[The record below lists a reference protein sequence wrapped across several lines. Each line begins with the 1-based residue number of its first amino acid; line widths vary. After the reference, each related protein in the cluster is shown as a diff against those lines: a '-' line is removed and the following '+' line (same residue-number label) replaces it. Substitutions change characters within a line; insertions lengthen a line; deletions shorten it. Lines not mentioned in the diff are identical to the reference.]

1 MPIPAYDQGQY
12 PDAGAAQAPSI
23 SASAANSAPT
33 LTLGS
38 LAEVGLGARAQT
50 QASLDAFEALMGGE
64 AAGVLGFADESNP
77 ARSLAR
83 VLAEAPTLAALDR
96 PVNWAIPLAWPSISM
111 ATVASGAHDATFIA
125 IAEAIAE
132 NHAEDLNPLLYVR
145 LGWEATN
152 SYPWKVQSGAD
163 RHFDQQLA
171 ADYIAA
177 FQHVATLFRSVDDR
191 FRFEWNQNYSNKDA
205 AGVFYDLDAI
215 YPGDDYVDVIGVDAY
230 NVARFS
236 GQADPVS
243 AWAYK
248 ANAPYGL
255 NWFASYAASHGK
267 PLALTEWG
275 IDSDNFGYYVDKLA
289 EFARTNNVIYTNYW
303 NADARTNGNDT
314 LTDGSKP
321 ATAAAIA
328 EAFGPDGNATL
339 LAGKQSGLI
348 VEAGVDA
355 KGGALVGTASALI
368 WAVASDAD
376 AGDVVTFD
384 TAGWT
389 ALDATHFM
397 KNGVYGSAVL
407 DTASGIISY
416 TLDNARAATNALAG
430 RVVAT
435 DAFSVTVRDA
445 AGASATQQARF
456 AVTGTND
463 AAVLGSATVSLAEG
477 DTAAAISASGTLT
490 ISDVDSAA
498 TFVEQNGTQGS
509 FGTFSL
515 AADGNWTY
523 VASSAHDEFEAGT
536 VYTDRFAVASADG
549 TPASVTIR
557 ITGTAEPVLLNTLE
571 TRGLTVTKTVAEF
584 QAYDRIVTFD
594 TPTAASERVSL
605 KLADGGT
612 LDLGAALQGQRAVT
626 VTAGAAAATITT
638 GGGDD
643 TLLGGAGN
651 DVLKGMA
658 GNDRLDGAA
667 GADSMQ
673 GGAGDDLYY
682 VDNAGDRTVELAGEG
697 IDTVRTGF
705 THTLAANVDNLE
717 LIYAGNAWGTGN
729 GLDNRISGN
738 AGNNVLKGLA
748 GNDTIDGGLGA
759 DTMHGGAGNDIF
771 YVDNA
776 GDQVVELAGE
786 GIDTVR
792 TGYTHTLAA
801 NVEKLELLH
810 TGDAWG
816 TGNGLD
822 NTIIGNAGNNPLKG
836 LDGNDVLN
844 GMGGNDT
851 LDGGAGAD
859 IMQGGDGDDI
869 FHVDNAGDQVV
880 ELAGEGTDT
889 VRTGFTHTL
898 AANVERLEL
907 SHSGNAW
914 GTGNGLDNF
923 IAGNSGNNV
932 LKGLAGNDTINGGS
946 GNDTVH
952 GGAGNDVLSGG
963 AGADQFVFDMAP
975 NAATNIDVVVDFDPA
990 ADTFTLDD
998 SVFANTALGRLAA
1011 SAFVVG
1017 LSAADA
1023 ADRVIYD
1030 DVSGR
1035 LFYDADGLGG
1045 ASQVQFAAVA
1055 PNLAISADDFL
1066 IV

>member
-1 MPIPAYDQGQY
+1 MPIPAYDQGQHSGET
-12 PDAGAAQAPSI
+12 GAAPSI
-23 SASAANSAPT
+23 SASAVNNAPT

-50 QASLDAFEALMGGE
+50 RASLAAFEALMGVPAPGI
-64 AAGVLGFADESNP
+64 LGFADEANP

-83 VLAEAPTLAALDR
+83 VLADAPTLAALDR

-111 ATVASGAHDATFIA
+111 ASVASGAHDATFIA

-132 NHAEDLNPLLYVR
+132 HQTADINPLLYVR

-152 SYPWKVQSGAD
+152 SYPWKVQSGPD
-163 RHFDQQLA
+163 RVLDQNLVD
-171 ADYIAA
+171 DYIAA
-177 FQHVATLFRSVDDR
+177 FQHVATVFRSVDDR

-215 YPGDDYVDVIGVDAY
+215 YPGDAFVDVIGVDAY

-236 GQADPVS
+236 GQADPVT

-255 NWFASYAASHGK
+255 NWFSSYAAAHGK

-289 EFARTNNVIYTNYW
+289 EFARTNNVIYANYW

-328 EAFGPDGNATL
+328 EAFGAEGNSTL

-397 KNGVYGSAVL
+397 KNGVYGLAVL
-407 DTASGIISY
+407 DTTSGVISY

-430 RVVAT
+430 KAAAGDV
-435 DAFSVTVRDA
+435 FSVTVRDA

-456 AVTGTND
+456 AITGTND
-463 AAVLGSATVSLAEG
+463 AAVLGSATVSLVEG
-477 DTAAAISASGTLT
+477 NTAAAISASGTLA
-490 ISDVDSAA
+490 IADVDSAA
-498 TFVEQNGTQGS
+498 TFVQQTGTQGS
-509 FGTFSL
+509 FGTFSI
-515 AADGNWTY
+515 AANGNWTY
-523 VASSAHDEFEAGT
+523 TASSAHDEFQAGT
-536 VYTDRFAVASADG
+536 VYADRFAVASADG

-557 ITGTAEPVLLNTLE
+557 ITGTAEPVLLSTLE
-571 TRGLTVTKTVAEF
+571 TRGLTVAKTVAEF

-594 TPTAASERVSL
+594 TPAAASDRVSL
-605 KLADGGT
+605 KLADGGS
-612 LDLGAALQGQRAVT
+612 LDLGAALEGQRAAM
-626 VTAGAAAATITT
+626 VTASMAAAATITT

-643 TLLGGAGN
+643 TLLGGTGN
-651 DVLKGMA
+651 DVLSSMA
-658 GNDRLDGAA
+658 GDDKIDGGG
-667 GADSMQ
+667 GADTMS
-673 GGAGDDLYY
+673 GGAGEDLYY
-682 VDNAGDRTVELAGEG
+682 VDHSGDRVVELAGEG

-705 THTLAANVDNLE
+705 THTLAGNVENLR
-717 LIYAGNAWGTGN
+717 LIHAGNAWGTGN
-729 GLDNRISGN
+729 GLDNWIAGN
-738 AGNNVLKGLA
+738 AGDNVLKGLA
-748 GNDTIDGGLGA
+748 GNDTLDGGAGA
-759 DTMHGGAGNDIF
+759 DAMHGGAGDDLF

-776 GDQVVELAGE
+776 GDRVVELAGE

-801 NVEKLELLH
+801 NVENLELIYA
-810 TGDAWG
+810 GDAWG

-822 NTIIGNAGNNPLKG
+822 NWIAGNAGDNVLKG
-836 LDGNDVLN
+836 LA
-844 GMGGNDT
+844 GNDT
-851 LDGGAGAD
+851 LDGGLGAD
-859 IMQGGDGDDI
+859 AMHGGAGDDV
-869 FHVDNAGDQVV
+869 FYVDNAGDRVV

-889 VRTGFTHTL
+889 VRTGYTHTL

-907 SHSGNAW
+907 VHSGNAW

-923 IAGNSGNNV
+923 VAGNSGNNV
-932 LKGLAGNDTINGGS
+932 LKGMAGNDTIQ
-946 GNDTVH
+946 
-952 GGAGNDVLSGG
+952 GGAGADTLYGGLGNDSLSGG
-963 AGADQFVFDMAP
+963 AGADQFAFDLAP
-975 NAATNIDVVVDFDPA
+975 HPSTNIDVVVDFDPA
-990 ADTFTLDD
+990 ADTFMLDD
-998 SVFANTALGRLAA
+998 SIFTNTALGRLAA

-1017 LSAADA
+1017 QSATNSAQH
-1023 ADRVIYD
+1023 VVYD
-1030 DVSGR
+1030 NVSGR

-1045 ASQVQFAAVA
+1045 ANQFQFAALA
-1055 PNLAISADDFL
+1055 PNLSVSFGDFL